1 MLCAG
6 VGFDLDAYRRRA
18 RAVALAN
25 APVRISQKPL
35 NLASA
40 STISWPLNSGC
51 DAEKA
56 RRTRSAEASG
66 ARIRSRSTSGGVM
79 TPVRASA

>member
-1 MLCAG
+1 M
-6 VGFDLDAYRRRA
+6 
-18 RAVALAN
+18 ALAN

-56 RRTRSAEASG
+56 RENAVCRGQRRKDQIALH
-66 ARIRSRSTSGGVM
+66 GGVM